1 MIFYTHFTNHRG
13 LHAGF
18 SRCEHGDIDDNDPR
32 LAAATDPQT
41 SGGLLFSVD
50 PGLRDAALAAL
61 KQAGVKAEVIGEM
74 SVKDHK
80 ASCITLNRNAPC

>member
-1 MIFYTHFTNHRG
+1 MSGWQLAQFNVATAKF
-13 LHAGF
+13 
-18 SRCEHGDIDDNDPR
+18 DDDDPR

-61 KQAGVKAEVIGEM
+61 TQAGVKAAVIGDM

-80 ASCITLNRNAPC
+80 ALTCIILNRNAPC